1 MAAERLST
9 VKRNSTR
16 ILFLIF
22 LMLYSASVTLA
33 QDAHPG
39 AAGVGDSLYPEF
51 GNGGY
56 DAQHYTLDLTVDP
69 ETQSLGGI
77 TTMLATAT
85 QDLSSFNLD
94 LIGFT
99 VESVQVDGANAA
111 FSREGQELTIAPAE
125 PLASGVEFTTVV
137 TYSGTPEQIYSV
149 AIPVPTGWVIHEGG
163 SFVLSEPD
171 GAANFYP
178 VNDHPLDKAT
188 YTIRVTLP
196 KPYEAAVNG
205 DTIEVVDNGDTTTT
219 IGEVQS
225 PMASYLTTIN
235 IGDFDLVEEPGTHG
249 VVIRNYFAVE
259 LGDEYRAVFARQ
271 DQMMGYF
278 EGLFGEYPFE
288 TYGVVLVY
296 AATGSALE
304 TQTLSIFGADMVDP
318 NDPEYTELTVAHELA
333 HQWFGDSVSLADW
346 RDIWLN
352 EAFGTYAEALWTEY
366 TGGAEGL
373 DFWVRDT
380 YQYVFDSA
388 LSAPG
393 NPPADDLFNESVYY
407 RGALALHA
415 LRVKIGDEA
424 FFNFLGEWTARYRD
438 GNVTTADF
446 VALATEI
453 TGQDLNSFFDG
464 WIYQDAL
471 PPIPEMGLG

>member
-1 MAAERLST
+1 M
-9 VKRNSTR
+9 VKRYGFGM
-16 ILFLIF
+16 LLVIF
-22 LMLYSASVTLA
+22 LMTFSGVALA
-33 QDAHPG
+33 QNAQPG
-39 AAGVGDSLYPEF
+39 APGLGDSLYPEF

-56 DAQHYTLDLTVDP
+56 DALHYTLDLRVDP
-69 ETQSLGGI
+69 ETGSLDGV
-77 TTMLATAT
+77 TTMLAMAT

-99 VESVQVDGANAA
+99 VESVQVDGVDAE
-111 FSREGQELTIAPAE
+111 FSRDGQELTITPAT
-125 PLASGVEFTTVV
+125 PIASGSEFTSAVF
-137 TYSGTPEQIYSV
+137 YSGIPEQMYSV
-149 AIPVPTGWVIHEGG
+149 AIPVPTGWVIHESG
-163 SFVLSEPD
+163 SYVLSEPD

-188 YTIRVTLP
+188 YTIAVTLP
-196 KPYEAAVNG
+196 KPYEAAING
-205 DTIEVVDNGDTTTT
+205 DVIEFIDNGDTTTT
-219 IGEVQS
+219 VGEVQS

-235 IGDFDLVEEPGTHG
+235 IGDFDLVEEAGTHG
-249 VVIRNYFAVE
+249 VPIRNFYAVE
-259 LGDEYRAVFARQ
+259 LGDEFRQGFARQ

-278 EGLFGEYPFE
+278 QELFGEYPFS

-333 HQWFGDSVSLADW
+333 HQWFGNSVSLVDW

-366 TGGAEGL
+366 TGGVDGL

-380 YQYVFDSA
+380 YQYVLDSA
-388 LSAPG
+388 MPAPG
-393 NPPADDLFNESVYY
+393 NPAADDLFNETVYY

-415 LRVKIGDEA
+415 LRLTLGDEV
-424 FFNFLGEWTARYRD
+424 FFNFVTEWAARYRD
-438 GNVTTADF
+438 GNATTADF
-446 VALATEI
+446 IALAAEI
-453 TGQDLNSFFDG
+453 SGQDLSDFFNG